1 MKMERMRRTP
11 ATVLRKVIGNERGN
25 ALVTV
30 VVIITAVL
38 LVASALYIMAV
49 GEGDLV
55 EYSVDSAKAFYIA
68 EAGQQRA
75 RCWLE
80 EKAND
85 GQYPDEAS
93 LESEYLGEGTYDISL
108 TKVAGLYPWLL
119 EYEVVTRGTV
129 DGVAREVVARIRRE
143 TFAQYIYFAGNP
155 ADIWFTTGDSLNG
168 RTHVNGEIRIS
179 GDPWFGGKVT
189 STADQMVIQGGSD
202 PTFEAGYELGVSE
215 MELPSLS
222 ELSQTIV
229 QQAQQDGVFRSGLR
243 GRSARYEV
251 TLGMSDG
258 YLSYRSYE
266 RRGWWGYQYSD
277 WTHVRIEDTNG
288 VFVFVDEV
296 HIEGTLDGQATIA
309 SGEDMYI
316 TDDIIYEDSTPGQG
330 PNPGADD
337 LLGLV
342 SAKNIIVADNAAN
355 RNDCEIHAHM
365 MALDESFTVENYQ
378 WGDPRG
384 DLTVYGGFAQKRM
397 GPIGTFYHGYG
408 ITSGYNKDYHFDR
421 NMTTQSP
428 PSYPQ
433 TDDYIVVDWEERP
446 VDQS

>member
-1 MKMERMRRTP
+1 MERTRRVRT
-11 ATVLRKVIGNERGN
+11 TVHSAILRSERGN
-25 ALVTV
+25 ALITV
-30 VVIITAVL
+30 MVIISAVL
-38 LVASALYIMAV
+38 LVASALYITAV

-55 EYSVDSAKAFYIA
+55 EQSVDSAKAFYIA
-68 EAGQQRA
+68 EAGQERGIG
-75 RCWLE
+75 WL
-80 EKAND
+80 KGMAD
-85 GQYPDEAS
+85 HGHYPDEAS
-93 LESEYLGEGTYDISL
+93 VENEVLGEGTYDVSM

-129 DGVAREVVARIRRE
+129 DGVAREVVSRVRRE
-143 TFAQYIYFAGNP
+143 TFAQYIYFANNP
-155 ADIWFTTGDSLNG
+155 ADIWFTSGDSLNG
-168 RTHVNGEIRIS
+168 RMHVNGEIKIS

-189 STADQMVIQGGSD
+189 STADHMVIHGGSN

-215 MELPSLS
+215 MDLPSVGD
-222 ELSQTIV
+222 LSQTVV
-229 QQAQQDGVFRSGLR
+229 QQARNGGVYERKLR
-243 GRSARYEV
+243 GWSARYEV
-251 TLGMSDG
+251 RLGMAEG

-266 RRGWWGYQYSD
+266 RRGWWGYHYSD
-277 WTHVRIEDTNG
+277 WNHVRIEDTNG

-296 HIEGTLDGQATIA
+296 HIEGTLDGQATVA

-316 TDDIIYEDSTPGQG
+316 TDNILYEDSTPGQG

-337 LLGLV
+337 LLGLI
-342 SAKNIIVADNAAN
+342 SLENIIVADNAAN

-384 DLTVYGGFAQKRM
+384 DLTVYGGFAQDRM
-397 GPIGTFYHGYG
+397 GPIGTFHHGYG
-408 ITSGYNKDYHFDR
+408 ISTGYNKDYHFDR

-446 VDQS
+446 VSQS